1 MRVCELLAALGKYL
15 DSNIEL
21 MLPDGT
27 PVPAHF
33 HVTEVGL
40 VRKDFI
46 DCGGTRRST
55 STCVLQA
62 WLADD
67 FDHRLDTT
75 KLKRIVELALLI
87 LASDTLDV
95 EFEVQEKSI
104 SLFTLQTVR
113 FIDGRMQLQL
123 ANKHTDCLA
132 PQLCVVTGQ
141 NSCESTGCC

>member
-1 MRVCELLAALGKYL
+1 MRVCELMAPL
-15 DSNIEL
+15 DKCPERNIEL
-21 MLPDGT
+21 ILPDGT

-33 HVTEVGL
+33 HITEVGL

-104 SLFTLQTVR
+104 SIFSLQTTL
-113 FIDGRMQLQL
+113 FIDGKLRMLL

-132 PQLCVVTGQ
+132 PQLCVVTRQ
-141 NSCESTGCC
+141 NSYESTGCC

>member
-104 SLFTLQTVR
+104 SIFSLQTTL
-113 FIDGRMQLQL
+113 FIDGKLRMLL
-123 ANKHTDCLA
+123 ANKHTACLA
-132 PQLCVVTGQ
+132 PQLGVVTSQ